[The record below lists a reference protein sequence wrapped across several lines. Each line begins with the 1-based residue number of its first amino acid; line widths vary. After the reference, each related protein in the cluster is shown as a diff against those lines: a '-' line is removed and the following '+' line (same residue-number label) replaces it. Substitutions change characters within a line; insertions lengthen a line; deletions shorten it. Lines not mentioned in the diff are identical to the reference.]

1 MQSAKDAAIGKRMT
15 RTARTQ
21 RTDKFRKK
29 DYDHIWH
36 PFTQMSEWFDEDA
49 PIIERARGIYLFDTD
64 GKRYIDGISSL
75 WVNVHGHRHPQID
88 SAIRRQLDRVAHTT
102 FLGLSNVPAILL
114 AQELIEAAP
123 PGLSK
128 VFYSDNGS
136 TAVEVALKMAFQY
149 HRQNEPYSRRKKF
162 LHFSTSYHGDT
173 IGSVSV
179 GGIETFHSLYKPLLF
194 ESVTAPYPYCY
205 RCAFG
210 KKSRTCSLHCITEV
224 ERIIEESAR
233 EIAAVVIEPLVQGA
247 GGIITAPPGHL
258 SLIRKLCD
266 RFGLFLICDE
276 VATGFGRTGKM
287 FACQNEDVSPD
298 FLCIAKGLTGGYL
311 PLAATLTTAAVF
323 DGFLGSVESKR
334 TFFHGHTYTANP
346 LGCAAALTNLRLFK
360 KEKTLQRLQ
369 PKIKYLAGE
378 LEKFK
383 FLRHV
388 GDVRQCGFIC
398 GIELVEDKETKK
410 PFEAA
415 QRVGHKVILEAR
427 HRGVI
432 LRPLG
437 DVIVIMPPLVISQ
450 RELSTLLSVAFE
462 SIRTVTEA

>member
-1 MQSAKDAAIGKRMT
+1 
-15 RTARTQ
+15 
-21 RTDKFRKK
+21 
-29 DYDHIWH
+29 
-36 PFTQMSEWFDEDA
+36 MSEWFGEDA
-49 PIIERARGIYLFDTD
+49 PIIDRARSIYLFDTD
-64 GKRYIDGISSL
+64 GKKYIDGISSL
-75 WVNVHGHRHPQID
+75 WVNVHGHRHPEIT
-88 SAIRRQLDRVAHTT
+88 SAIRKQLGRVAHTT
-102 FLGLSNVPAILL
+102 FLGLSNVPAAAL
-114 AQELIEAAP
+114 AEELIELAP

-149 HRQNEPYSRRKKF
+149 HRQNEPYSRRTKF

-179 GGIETFHSLYKPLLF
+179 GGIETFHSLFKPLLF
-194 ESVTAPYPYCY
+194 EAITAPYPYCY

-210 KKSRTCSLHCITEV
+210 KSRETCSLYCVVEV
-224 ERIIEESAR
+224 ERIIEENAR
-233 EIAAVVIEPLVQGA
+233 QLAAVIIEPLVQGA

-287 FACQNEDVSPD
+287 FACEHEGVTPD

-311 PLAATLTTAAVF
+311 PLAATLTTLKVF

-346 LGCAAALTNLRLFK
+346 LACAAALTNLKLFK

-369 PKIKYLAGE
+369 PKIKYLADR
-378 LEKFK
+378 LEKFNS
-383 FLRHV
+383 LRHV

-398 GIELVEDKETKK
+398 AVELVQDKDTKK
-410 PFEAA
+410 PFDAD
-415 QRVGHKVILEAR
+415 RNVGHKVILEAR
-427 HRGVI
+427 RRGVI

-437 DVIVIMPPLVISQ
+437 DVIVIIPPLIISQ
-450 RELSTLLSVAFE
+450 KELSTLLSVTFE
-462 SIRTVTEA
+462 SIRQVTEG

>member
-1 MQSAKDAAIGKRMT
+1 
-15 RTARTQ
+15 
-21 RTDKFRKK
+21 
-29 DYDHIWH
+29 
-36 PFTQMSEWFDEDA
+36 MSEWFEENA

-64 GKRYIDGISSL
+64 GKRYMDGISSL

-88 SAIRRQLDRVAHTT
+88 SAIRGQLDRVSHTT

-149 HRQNEPYSRRKKF
+149 YRQNEPYSRRKKF

-179 GGIETFHSLYKPLLF
+179 GGIETFHSIYEPLLF
-194 ESVTAPYPYCY
+194 ETITAPYPYCY
-205 RCAFG
+205 RCLFA
-210 KKSRTCSLHCITEV
+210 KKRETCSLHCVAEV
-224 ERIIEESAR
+224 ERIIEENVR

-247 GGIITAPPGHL
+247 AGIMTAPPRHL

-287 FACQNEDVSPD
+287 FACEHEGVTPD

-311 PLAATLTTAAVF
+311 PLAATLTTATVF
-323 DGFLGSVESKR
+323 DGFLGSPYGESRR

-369 PKIKYLAGE
+369 PKIKYLADE

-383 FLRHV
+383 SLRHV

-398 GIELVEDKETKK
+398 GIELVEDKETRK
-410 PFEAA
+410 PFEVAR
-415 QRVGHKVILEAR
+415 RVGHKVILEAR
-427 HRGVI
+427 RRSVI

-437 DVIVIMPPLVISQ
+437 DVIVIMPPLVIS
-450 RELSTLLSVAFE
+450 RKELSTLLSVTFE
-462 SIRTVTEA
+462 SIRAVTEA